1 MITLTLV
8 VFDYLLCNYD
18 CIVIK
23 HVILKHTN
31 QAIICVHA
39 PFVVVWY
46 LTFRVYFCVDMSSL
60 ISDVV

>member
-31 QAIICVHA
+31 QAIICLV
-39 PFVVVWY
+39 F
-46 LTFRVYFCVDMSSL
+46 D
-60 ISDVV
+60 I